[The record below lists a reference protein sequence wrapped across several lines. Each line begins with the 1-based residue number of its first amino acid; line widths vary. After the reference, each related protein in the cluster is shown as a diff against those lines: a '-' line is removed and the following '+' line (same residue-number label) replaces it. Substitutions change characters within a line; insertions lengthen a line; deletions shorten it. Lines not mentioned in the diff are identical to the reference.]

1 MKNPKGLVE
10 LIAELKTPKGRKN
23 SFAKFNY
30 RNVEDIMER
39 VKPLLLKHNLLLNM
53 SDSISEFQERL
64 FVKATAVISDG
75 DCVMQSTGFAELD
88 SARKGMSMEQIS
100 GSASS
105 YARKYALAGLLCLD
119 ASEDSDSHN
128 GRHERCV
135 ESLPQNGLDKITRTQ
150 ASKIKR
156 LLKETNS
163 DESRFLDW
171 LKADKIEEIRLV
183 DFARAKKALEAKVE
197 TVIEP
202 LK

>member
-1 MKNPKGLVE
+1 MKTPKNMVQ
-10 LIAELKTPKGRKN
+10 LIAELKTPKDRKN

-30 RNVEDIMER
+30 RNVEDIMEK
-39 VKPLLLKHNLLLNM
+39 VKPLLLKHDLLLNI
-53 SDSISEFQERL
+53 SDTISEFQNRL
-64 FVKATAVISDG
+64 FVRATATISDG
-75 DCVMQSTGFAELD
+75 DCSIQSTGFAELD

-119 ASEDSDSHN
+119 ASEDSDSHAE
-128 GRHERCV
+128 RHEV
-135 ESLPQNGLDKITRTQ
+135 QKVTRTQ
-150 ASKIKR
+150 ASQLKR

-163 DESRFLDW
+163 DATRFLDW